1 MNLTREFKFACP
13 VCHQHIQ
20 CAATS
25 AGEVMACPTCYQK
38 LVVPNAPSG
47 NTTRLIIR
55 AKQAPKT
62 APVKP
67 QAETAR
73 PALSRKSLF
82 GLATVLV
89 LVAGVGILLVSHF
102 AQAEN
107 SGTLKASPPITA
119 TTPKL

>member
-1 MNLTREFKFACP
+1 MIPAREFKFACP

-25 AGEVMACPTCYQK
+25 SGEIMTCPTCYQK
-38 LVVPNAPSG
+38 LVVPSAPSG
-47 NTTRLIIR
+47 NTTRLLIR

-62 APVKP
+62 PPAAPQQPVR
-67 QAETAR
+67 Q

-82 GLATVLV
+82 GLATILV
-89 LVAGVGILLVSHF
+89 LVVGVGILLVNHF
-102 AQAEN
+102 AHAEN
-107 SGTLKASPPITA
+107 SGTLKPAPPITA